1 MSSLKHDI
9 LVAGIAGGITLA
21 ACTALAGPAL
31 DIAGQAAEVAGAAPS
46 SDTPTTVHGVD
57 VVEVLILALAALGLG
72 PVARILAML
81 KPVLAPVLKAILG
94 RKADQPSP
102 PSPPTPPPY
111 A

>member
-1 MSSLKHDI
+1 MSTLKTDI
-9 LVAGIAGGITLA
+9 LVAGVAGGITLA

-31 DIAGQAAEVAGAAPS
+31 DIAGQAAEVAGAMPS
-46 SDTPTTVHGVD
+46 SSDPTTVHGVD

-72 PVARILAML
+72 PVARILALL

-94 RKADQPSP
+94 RKADQP
-102 PSPPTPPPY
+102 PSHPTPPPY

>member
-1 MSSLKHDI
+1 MSTLKNDI
-9 LVAGIAGGITLA
+9 LVAGVAGGLALA
-21 ACTALAGPAL
+21 ACTALTGAPGDLAQQVS
-31 DIAGQAAEVAGAAPS
+31 DIAASAPAS
-46 SDTPTTVHGVD
+46 GDPTTVHGVD

-72 PVARILAML
+72 PVARILALL

-94 RKADQPSP
+94 RRADQPAP